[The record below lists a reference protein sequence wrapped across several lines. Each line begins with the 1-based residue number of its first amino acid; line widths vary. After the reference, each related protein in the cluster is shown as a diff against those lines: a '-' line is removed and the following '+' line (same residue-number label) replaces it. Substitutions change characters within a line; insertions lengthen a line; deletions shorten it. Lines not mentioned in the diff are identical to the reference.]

1 MLLNDLKVVEFA
13 TWIAGPGCAAIFADW
28 GADVIKVERDTGDP
42 IRGYFPDTAES
53 PGNPVFSLENRGKRG
68 IVLDIAKP
76 EGREALLA
84 VLKDADVFVTNLRP
98 GALKRAGI
106 DFDSLHA
113 DLPRLI
119 YASVSGYGLEGAEAD
134 LPAFDLTGFWTRTG
148 VAASTIPTDQEPF
161 PCRPGFGDH
170 VTALATVSAVLAA
183 LHERGRTGVGR
194 LVETSL
200 IRAGAYAIGWD
211 FGVQLRYGA
220 VTTAQPRDERPAAAS
235 GFFRS
240 SDERWFCMVPRGPS
254 CFPAIMN
261 AIGRP
266 DLACDPRY
274 TPPTENLDDVR
285 ALRTILDGAFA
296 DLTLADIGRRLNAAD
311 VIWAPMATLAEFAA
325 DPQARAAGCIV
336 ETPDGWGG
344 SFFAPATPARF
355 PGAVHGPAG
364 PAPRLGQHT
373 RQVLEQAGLSPSQI
387 AKLISAGVA
396 ITEGG

>member
-28 GADVIKVERDTGDP
+28 GADVIKVERATGDP

-53 PGNPVFSLENRGKRG
+53 PGNPVFSMENRGKRG
-68 IVLDIAKP
+68 IVLDTATP
-76 EGREALLA
+76 EGRQALLA
-84 VLKDADVFVTNLRP
+84 VLKDADIFVTNLRP
-98 GALKRAGI
+98 GALKRARL
-106 DFDSLHA
+106 DFDSIHA
-113 DLPRLI
+113 ELPRLI
-119 YASVSGYGLEGAEAD
+119 YASVSGYGLEGGEAD

-211 FGVQLRYGA
+211 LGVQLRYGE

-240 SDERWFCMVPRGPS
+240 RDERWFCMVPRGPS

-261 AIGRP
+261 AIGRA
-266 DLACDPRY
+266 DLGTDPRY
-274 TPPTENLDDVR
+274 IPPTENLDDVR
-285 ALRTILDGAFA
+285 ALRAVLDAAFA
-296 DLTLADIGRRLNAAD
+296 ALTLAEIGERLKIAD
-311 VIWAPMATLAEFAA
+311 VIWSPMATLAEFVA
-325 DPQARAAGCIV
+325 DPQAQAAGCIV

-344 SFFAPATPARF
+344 SFAAPATPARF
-355 PGAVHGPAG
+355 PGAVHGPGGA
-364 PAPRLGQHT
+364 APKLGQHT
-373 RQVLEQAGLSPSQI
+373 REVLRQAGLTSDQVETLI
-387 AKLISAGVA
+387 AAGVA
-396 ITEGG
+396 VAGDG